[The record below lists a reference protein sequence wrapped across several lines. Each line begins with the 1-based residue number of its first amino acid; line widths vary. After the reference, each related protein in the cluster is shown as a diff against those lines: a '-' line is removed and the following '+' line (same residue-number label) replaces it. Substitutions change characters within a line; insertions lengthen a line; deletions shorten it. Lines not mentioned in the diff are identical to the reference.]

1 MGDLSV
7 RNKYGVFQ
15 SSATSCVFYKQD
27 KDGNQSTF
35 NIFVESNKQDDQKK
49 TIFAFIDNEQ
59 IQKNSWF
66 GTNDI
71 NVNDIIEVFKDWASD
86 APFLFGLDAQNC
98 IDQCLRREIQ
108 TTKIE

>member
-1 MGDLSV
+1 M

-27 KDGNQSTF
+27 KEGNQSTF
-35 NIFVESNKQDDQKK
+35 NVFVKPDQDDTQKK
-49 TIFAFIDNEQ
+49 NIFAFIDNEQ
-59 IQKNSWF
+59 ISKNSWF
-66 GTNDI
+66 GANDL
-71 NVNDIIEVFKDWASD
+71 NMEEIIKAFQEWASD

-98 IDQCLRREIQ
+98 IDQCLKRQIQ